1 MGTRSTGN
9 PLKGLQNQKEN
20 SPWTSAKC
28 IQPIALNRFYNWAS
42 GDKSACYF
50 PSRLLFNAVTSW
62 ILEETFLS
70 PKISKRLIYYYYK
83 D

>member
-1 MGTRSTGN
+1 MHSTGN
-9 PLKGLQNQKEN
+9 PLKGLQNQKE
-20 SPWTSAKC
+20 SSLLTRAKC
-28 IQPIALNRFYNWAS
+28 IQPIALNGFYNWEA
-42 GDKSACYF
+42 GDKSACHF

-70 PKISKRLIYYYYK
+70 PKTSKRLVYYYK